1 VSQKNTAFSIFP
13 IGFIKTCYPDK
24 FGVPRQSGLVKNT
37 ISELEILPE
46 WQPEFALHGLDG
58 YSHVW
63 IHFIFHLNTNTKYHP
78 KVHPPRLGG
87 QSIGVFATRS
97 PHRPNP
103 LGLSLCEIFKIEN
116 NKIYLYGVD
125 LVDGTPIVDIKPYLP
140 QFENLP
146 QARGGWALD
155 SVNDVRSIR
164 VEFSV
169 DALSVLD
176 LWMRKTGRSELKT
189 VIEEVIQQDP
199 RPLVYRG
206 FENKVSPYRNEHAF
220 RLYDGDV
227 HFQFIEENIARVVSI
242 TFAPDA

>member
-1 VSQKNTAFSIFP
+1 VSQKNAAFSIVP

-24 FGVPRQSGLVKNT
+24 FGVPRQPGLVKHT

-46 WQPEFALHGLDG
+46 WQPEFAIQGLEG
-58 YSHVW
+58 YSHIW
-63 IHFIFHLNTNTKYHP
+63 ISFIFHMNTNAKYHP

-87 QSIGVFATRS
+87 KSMGVFATRS

-103 LGLSLCEIFKIEN
+103 LGLSLCEIYKIEE

-140 QFENLP
+140 QFESLP
-146 QARGGWALD
+146 QARGGWAVD
-155 SVNDVRSIR
+155 STNDVRSIA

-169 DALSVLD
+169 DAKAVLEQ
-176 LWMRKTGRSELKT
+176 WMIRTGRKELEI
-189 VIEEVIQQDP
+189 VIKEVIQQDP

-206 FENKVSPYRNEHAF
+206 FENKESPYRNEHAF

-227 HFQFIEENIARVVSI
+227 QFQFVEENLARVISI
-242 TFAPDA
+242 KIG